1 MLISYWRDNIP
12 TLTKGNEDAI
22 LYSDS
27 SCENPIHLLK
37 LHLETLYLLST
48 FGNTSLSLNLQV
60 SAHCSILNLLTTQC
74 KKRVVWNAF
83 YSAANLQAH
92 IYNTS
97 LTTLALFWRARLWKR
112 CLPPPCTSLQF
123 CFNLSSCSAN
133 QYFSNFNSLHSARSF
148 TEKQDLEMVFSC
160 WHSSIE
166 HKYAIFTNQQISVEG
181 VKIAPAIFTNP
192 I

>member
-37 LHLETLYLLST
+37 LHLETFYLLST

-133 QYFSNFNSLHSARSF
+133 QCFSISIHYILPDHPRKSKILKWSTVAGTAPLNTNMQYSL
-148 TEKQDLEMVFSC
+148 
-160 WHSSIE
+160 IN
-166 HKYAIFTNQQISVEG
+166 KYLLTR
-181 VKIAPAIFTNP
+181 
-192 I
+192 